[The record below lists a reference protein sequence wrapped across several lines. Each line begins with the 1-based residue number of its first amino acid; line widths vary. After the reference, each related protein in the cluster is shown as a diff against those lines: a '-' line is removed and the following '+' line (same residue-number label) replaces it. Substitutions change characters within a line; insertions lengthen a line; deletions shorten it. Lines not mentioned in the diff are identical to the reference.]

1 MMTPIGYLMIEHRLI
16 ERMIALL
23 DKHRQYVHAN
33 QHADPDLIASAVDF
47 FRSYADRCHHGKE
60 EDLLFRDL
68 ESKPLEEP
76 LKRILHELIQEHVQ
90 GRQMVGKLAEVGER
104 YREGDQEVIT
114 EIEQQLKDLIEFYPR
129 HIDKEDRHFF
139 VPVMECFGKK
149 ELANLLDR
157 FHEFD
162 RQLIHDRYREVVG
175 TWEHGR

>member
-23 DKHRQYVHAN
+23 DKHLQHVRSDR
-33 QHADPDLIASAVDF
+33 HADPEFIASAVDF

-68 ESKPLEEP
+68 ESKPLEAP
-76 LKRILHELIQEHVQ
+76 LKATLHELIQEHVL
-90 GRQMVGKLAEVGER
+90 GRQMVGRLAEATAE
-104 YREGDQEVIT
+104 YHEGDPEVLSA
-114 EIEQQLKDLIEFYPR
+114 IEQGLKDLIEFYPR
-129 HIDKEDRHFF
+129 HIEKEDRHFF
-139 VPVMECFGKK
+139 VPVMDCFTKK

-162 RQLIHDRYREVVG
+162 RQLIHERYRQVVS
-175 TWEHGR
+175 TWEHGK

>member
-23 DKHRQYVHAN
+23 AKHLEHVRSD
-33 QHADPDLIASAVDF
+33 QHADPEFIASAVDF

-68 ESKPLEEP
+68 ESKPLEAP
-76 LKRILHELIQEHVQ
+76 LKGILHELIQEHVL
-90 GRQMVGKLAEVGER
+90 GRQMVGKLAEAGER
-104 YREGDQEVIT
+104 YHEGDPEVLGV
-114 EIEQQLKDLIEFYPR
+114 IEQQIAALIDFYPR
-129 HIDKEDRHFF
+129 HIEKEDRHFF
-139 VPVMECFGKK
+139 VPVMDCFTKK

-162 RQLIHDRYREVVG
+162 RQLIHERYRQVVS
-175 TWEHGR
+175 TWEHRK